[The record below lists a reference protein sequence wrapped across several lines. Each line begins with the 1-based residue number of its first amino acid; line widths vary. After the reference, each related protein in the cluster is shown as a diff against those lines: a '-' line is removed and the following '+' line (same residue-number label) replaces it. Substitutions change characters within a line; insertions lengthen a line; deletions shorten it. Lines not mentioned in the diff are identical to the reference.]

1 MSDDIPDIPH
11 SKPERRRFSGI
22 SLVWLVPI
30 AALLVALSVT
40 YTTYSDR
47 GPLIRI
53 SFDDAAGILAG
64 ETELRFRNVTVGL
77 VEDVTFNDDLTRVLV
92 DVRVENDVAPFLD
105 ANAEFWIVRPQ
116 VTASGVTGL
125 QTVLSGVYLEGS
137 WDNNAEGIATSF
149 IGLEEAPLAT
159 ANVRGTRFELRSTR
173 PSGLSENTPI
183 LFKGIEVGRLGP
195 ARISRDGSAVFAE
208 AIIFEPHDRLVSTA
222 TRFWDAS
229 GFSVTIGPQ
238 GAALDFSSLA
248 SLVSGG
254 ITFDTLV
261 SGGEPLTDGLVF
273 QVFPDEASARNSI
286 FEESDGETVT
296 FTMIFN
302 ENVSGLAA
310 ESPVEWRGVR
320 IGRIVNVTGIVD
332 RERFGDAR
340 VRLLATAEIR
350 PARIGLVGEVS
361 QEEALDYLEER
372 VGAGLRARLASGS
385 ILTGGLK
392 IELVLEEDA
401 VPAEF
406 ERDAVPFPIL
416 PVTDSEISDVTA
428 TAEGVLSRVNA
439 LPVEELLSSAI
450 AFLDNATAL
459 VASEGLR
466 EAPNEIL
473 GLLGDARGVIGSD
486 EVQALPGD
494 VSALLE
500 ELRGASTDLRNVLAE
515 FQEAGAVER
524 VLAAIDGLG
533 AAAEAA
539 NAALAG
545 APELITQR
553 CDLG

>member
-11 SKPERRRFSGI
+11 ARPKRRRLSGV
-22 SLVWLVPI
+22 SLVWLVPV
-30 AALLVALSVT
+30 AALLVALSVAYST
-40 YTTYSDR
+40 YTDR

-53 SFDDAAGILAG
+53 SFADAAGILAG
-64 ETELRFRNVTVGL
+64 ETELRFRNVAVGV
-77 VEDVTFNDDLTRVLV
+77 VEDVTFNEDLTRVLV

-105 ANAEFWIVRPQ
+105 ERAEFWIVRPQ

-137 WDNNAEGIATSF
+137 WDNEAEGVASSF

-159 ANVRGTRFELRSTR
+159 ANISGTRFELRSTR
-173 PSGLSENTPI
+173 PSGLNENTPI

-229 GFSVTIGPQ
+229 GFSVSIGAQ
-238 GAALDFSSLA
+238 GAEIDFSSLA
-248 SLVSGG
+248 ALISGG

-261 SGGEPLTDGLVF
+261 SGGQPLSPGLVF

-286 FEESDGETVT
+286 FEEGDGETVT

-320 IGRIVNVTGIVD
+320 VGRIVNVTGTVD

-340 VRLLATAEIR
+340 VRLLATAQVR
-350 PARIGLVGEVS
+350 PGRIGLVGEVS
-361 QEEALDYLEER
+361 REEALDYLEER
-372 VGAGLRARLASGS
+372 VAAGLRARLASGS
-385 ILTGGLK
+385 LLTGGLK
-392 IELVLEEDA
+392 IELVLEEEPT
-401 VPAEF
+401 PAIFDRNAE
-406 ERDAVPFPIL
+406 PFPL
-416 PVTDSEISDVTA
+416 FPVTESDIADVTA
-428 TAEGVLSRVNA
+428 SAEGVLSRVSA

-466 EAPNEIL
+466 EAPGEIL
-473 GLLGDARGVIGSD
+473 GLLGDARGVIGS
-486 EVQALPGD
+486 EVVQAIPGD
-494 VSALLE
+494 
-500 ELRGASTDLRNVLAE
+500 
-515 FQEAGAVER
+515 
-524 VLAAIDGLG
+524 
-533 AAAEAA
+533 
-539 NAALAG
+539 
-545 APELITQR
+545 
-553 CDLG
+553 